1 MRVLSSRP
9 YFITHATNIPYTMIR
24 EKISSEVFEIE
35 RQELEEKQEIQQQHA
50 MNSRG
55 GSNTKVLVDE
65 TKLQEFIEKVVNE
78 WGAAE
83 GALITFVGDRLRLF
97 KAMAG
102 AGNLTPEELAKK
114 TGTHPRMIKEWLAG
128 QAAGGFVRYNRNN
141 DTYTLP
147 EEHAYALTDENSPAY
162 IAGFYQSIVSLFKDS
177 EKIIEAFRAGKGLG
191 WGDHHHYLFEGT
203 ERFFKPNYTANLI
216 TNWIPALE
224 EVEYRLKGEG
234 AKVADVGCGHGVS
247 TILMAKAY
255 PNTKFIGFGSHKP
268 SIEWARK
275 QAEKEGLRNITF
287 EVAKS
292 TDYPGDEYDLVAFFD
307 CFHDM
312 GNPAEVARHVL
323 QTLKKKDGTWMLV
336 EPFANDNLEDNL
348 NPLGRLFYS
357 VSSIVCV
364 PASLNENGPA
374 LGAQAGE
381 ERIAEIVKSAGF
393 SKFRRAT
400 QTPFNLVF
408 EAKL

>member
-1 MRVLSSRP
+1 MV
-9 YFITHATNIPYTMIR
+9 
-24 EKISSEVFEIE
+24 
-35 RQELEEKQEIQQQHA
+35 
-50 MNSRG
+50 
-55 GSNTKVLVDE
+55 VDE
-65 TKLQEFIEKVVNE
+65 AKLHEFIGKAVNE

-83 GALITFVGDRLRLF
+83 GALITFVGDRLGLF

-102 AGNLTPEELAKK
+102 AGELTPEELATR
-114 TGTHPRMIKEWLAG
+114 TGTHPRIIKEWLAG
-128 QAAGGFVRYNRNN
+128 QAAGGFVKYNPSTG
-141 DTYTLP
+141 TYTLP
-147 EEHAYALTDENSPAY
+147 EEQALALTDENSPAY
-162 IAGFYQSIVSLFKDS
+162 IPGFYQTLVSLFKDE
-177 EKIIEAFRAGKGLG
+177 EKIIEAFRTGKGLG

-203 ERFFKPNYTANLI
+203 ERFFKPNYVANL
-216 TNWIPALE
+216 TTSWIPALE
-224 EVEYRLKGEG
+224 GVENKLKKGG
-234 AKVADVGCGHGVS
+234 ARVADVGCGHGVS

-255 PNTKFIGFGSHKP
+255 PNSKIIGFDYHRP

-275 QAEKEGLRNITF
+275 QAEKEGLKNITF
-287 EVAKS
+287 EVAQS
-292 TDYPGDEYDLVAFFD
+292 IDYPGDDYDLVTFFD

-312 GNPAEVARHVL
+312 GNPAGAAKHVL
-323 QTLKKKDGTWMLV
+323 QTLKKKNGTWMLV
-336 EPFANDNLEDNL
+336 EPFANDKLEDNL

-381 ERIAEIVKSAGF
+381 ERIREMAMSAGF

-408 EAKL
+408 EARP